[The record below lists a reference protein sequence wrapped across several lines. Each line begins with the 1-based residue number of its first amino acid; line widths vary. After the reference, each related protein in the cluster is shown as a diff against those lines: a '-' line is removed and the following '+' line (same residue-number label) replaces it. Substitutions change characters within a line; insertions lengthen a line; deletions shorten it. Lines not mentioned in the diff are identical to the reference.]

1 MNTNWTALRNP
12 AFRRLWIAS
21 VVSGTCVA
29 AHDHAATYAMNTLA
43 ASPFLISLISTVA
56 SLPFLLF
63 TLPAGA
69 LADQVNRKKLVC
81 LINLWLAI
89 AAAVLAILGW
99 LQLLNSYLILAGVFL
114 LGIGFAFNA
123 PTWTSIVPQVV
134 SDAELP
140 SAATLS
146 GLQFNI
152 SGIVGPALGGF
163 LVPLIGAH
171 MVFIANAGCF
181 LLVILSVLQWKQPKS
196 ASMARRENPSR
207 SLSTATRYLRCA
219 PELQILLVRNFLFAL
234 FISAIP
240 AIVPVV
246 GLKELHLD
254 SSKLGLLFTSMG
266 GGSVIAALF
275 IVPWLRARF
284 SPNTITLSA
293 NLLVILAYTLMALI
307 RQTELFLLVAAL
319 AGVGW
324 TLSASELWIAA
335 QRAMPDWVRGRM
347 NALIMMV
354 SQGAMV
360 LGGLIWGA
368 AAAISGPASSL
379 FGAAALFLISS
390 LLSTKLSI
398 NFARN
403 IRERVANCPSMKVKS
418 PESGTAPLTTGLL
431 VT

>member
-1 MNTNWTALRNP
+1 MNTSWTALRNP
-12 AFRRLWIAS
+12 VYRRLWIAS
-21 VVSGTCVA
+21 VISGTCVA
-29 AHDHAATYAMNTLA
+29 AHDNAATYVMNTLA

-56 SLPFLLF
+56 SLPFFLF

-69 LADQVNRKKLVC
+69 LADQVNRKRLVC
-81 LINLWLAI
+81 AINLWLAI
-89 AAAVLAILGW
+89 AAAVLAIAGW
-99 LQLLNSYLILAGVFL
+99 LQLLNPHLILAGVFL
-114 LGIGFAFNA
+114 LGVGFAFNA

-152 SGIVGPALGGF
+152 SGILGPALGGF

-171 MVFIANAGCF
+171 TVFTANAGCF
-181 LLVILSVLQWKQPKS
+181 LLVILSVLRWKQPKTILIAPQES
-196 ASMARRENPSR
+196 PNR
-207 SLSTATRYLRCA
+207 SLGTAARYLRCA

-246 GLKELHLD
+246 GLKELHLN
-254 SSKLGLLFTSMG
+254 SSNLGLLFTSMG
-266 GGSVIAALF
+266 TGSVIAALF

-293 NLLVILAYTLMALI
+293 NLLVIVAYALMAFI

-368 AAAISGPASSL
+368 VATIGSPASSL

-403 IRERVANCPSMKVKS
+403 FNRPIPSALSGRRNVD
-418 PESGTAPLTTGLL
+418 SGTDPIATCSCW
-431 VT
+431 

>member
-1 MNTNWTALRNP
+1 
-12 AFRRLWIAS
+12 
-21 VVSGTCVA
+21 
-29 AHDHAATYAMNTLA
+29 
-43 ASPFLISLISTVA
+43 
-56 SLPFLLF
+56 
-63 TLPAGA
+63 
-69 LADQVNRKKLVC
+69 
-81 LINLWLAI
+81 
-89 AAAVLAILGW
+89 
-99 LQLLNSYLILAGVFL
+99 
-114 LGIGFAFNA
+114 
-123 PTWTSIVPQVV
+123 
-134 SDAELP
+134 
-140 SAATLS
+140 
-146 GLQFNI
+146 
-152 SGIVGPALGGF
+152 

-181 LLVILSVLQWKQPKS
+181 LLVILSVLRWKQPKTILI
-196 ASMARRENPSR
+196 APPENPNR
-207 SLSTATRYLRCA
+207 SLSTAARYLRCA

-246 GLKELHLD
+246 GLKELHLN
-254 SSKLGLLFTSMG
+254 SSNLGLLFTSMG
-266 GGSVIAALF
+266 TGSVIAALF

-293 NLLVILAYTLMALI
+293 NLLVILAYALMGLI

-368 AAAISGPASSL
+368 AATIGGPACSL

-403 IRERVANCPSMKVKS
+403 FNRPIPSAL
-418 PESGTAPLTTGLL
+418 SGRRNVGSGNDPLATCSC
-431 VT
+431 

>member
-1 MNTNWTALRNP
+1 MNTSWTALRNP
-12 AFRRLWIAS
+12 TYRRLWIAS

-29 AHDHAATYAMNTLA
+29 AHDNAATYVMNTLA

-56 SLPFLLF
+56 SLPFFLF

-69 LADQVNRKKLVC
+69 LADQVNRKRLVC
-81 LINLWLAI
+81 AINLWLAI
-89 AAAVLAILGW
+89 AAAGLAIVSW
-99 LQLLNSYLILAGVFL
+99 LQLLNPYLILAGVFL
-114 LGIGFAFNA
+114 LGVGFAFNA

-152 SGIVGPALGGF
+152 SGIVGPALGGL

-181 LLVILSVLQWKQPKS
+181 LLVILSVLRWKQPK
-196 ASMARRENPSR
+196 AILMAPPENPNR
-207 SLSTATRYLRCA
+207 SLSTAARYLRCA

-246 GLKELHLD
+246 GLKELHLN
-254 SSKLGLLFTSMG
+254 SSNLGLLFTSMG
-266 GGSVIAALF
+266 TGSVIAALF

-293 NLLVILAYTLMALI
+293 NLLVILAYALMGLI

-347 NALIMMV
+347 NAVIMMV
-354 SQGAMV
+354 SQGTMV
-360 LGGLIWGA
+360 LGGLIWGIFA
-368 AAAISGPASSL
+368 ATTGAGCALLS
-379 FGAAALFLISS
+379 AAALFLLSV
-390 LLSTKLSI
+390 LLTSKLSI
-398 NFARN
+398 DSAAYFNRLAPDGLS
-403 IRERVANCPSMKVKS
+403 ERR
-418 PESGTAPLTTGLL
+418 ESGAQMGPLIAC
-431 VT
+431 